1 MNRFTGPLLLILI
14 AAGGLALRLPNLA
27 ERPFH
32 ADESVH
38 ALKFRDLWERGTYR
52 YDPNEFHGPTLY
64 DATLPV
70 IALSRTPDFAH
81 TNVKQYRAVPIV
93 FGVLLIL
100 AVFLLRDGL
109 GWPATI
115 FAALFCA
122 VSPACVF
129 YSRYYIQEMLLVCF
143 TAWTIGCG
151 WQWRRTGR
159 FGWAVATGIGAGLMW
174 STKETAVFC
183 FLAAGIAWAVARRG
197 REAKVDGQ
205 QAKWLVL
212 ALLATVVAVMSG
224 LFRDAMGPIHLL
236 QSYLPWLNRVGGA
249 HHDPLPWYHY
259 LAFLLHHHERG
270 GPHFSEALILTFGL
284 VGMGGVPGSSRR
296 LARFLT
302 VYTLVLTAIYSIT
315 PYKMPWLALGFLHGW
330 ILLAGLGAA
339 RLLSLSKHWA
349 AKSVIGLLLVA
360 GAAQLGGQSY
370 QLLFNYNAIDRNPYV
385 YSETA
390 YDMIDL
396 EETMQRLV
404 AASGDP
410 DRLVVQ
416 VFATDP
422 YYWPLPWYLRAA
434 PHVGYW
440 MDLGAPLQGQIILAS
455 SELHKELEPQ
465 LEAKYESAGNYGLRL
480 PVVYELWVEKGL
492 WERFLETP

>member
-1 MNRFTGPLLLILI
+1 MTRLAGPLLLLVI
-14 AAGGLALRLPNLA
+14 AAGGFALRLPNLG

-38 ALKFRDLWERGTYR
+38 AVKFRDFWERGTYK

-64 DATLPV
+64 QATLPV
-70 IALSRTPDFAH
+70 IALSGAPDFAH
-81 TNVKQYRAVPIV
+81 TNVKQYRSVPLI

-100 AVFLLRDGL
+100 AVILLRDGL

-115 FAALFCA
+115 AAALLCA

-159 FGWAVATGIGAGLMW
+159 FGWAVATGVGAGLMW
-174 STKETAVFC
+174 STKETAVFS
-183 FLAAGIAWAVARRG
+183 FAAAGLGWAVARRG
-197 REAKVDGQ
+197 REAKVDSQ
-205 QAKWLVL
+205 QVKWLLL
-212 ALLATVVAVMSG
+212 ALLATVMAVMSS
-224 LFRDAMGPIHLL
+224 LFRDLGGPLNLL
-236 QSYLPWLNRVGGA
+236 KSYLPWLGRVDGA
-249 HHDPLPWYHY
+249 EHDPLPWYHY

-270 GPHFSEALILTFGL
+270 APHFSEALILLLGL
-284 VGMGGVPGSSRR
+284 LGMWGAPGASRR
-296 LARFLT
+296 LTRFLT
-302 VYTLVLTAIYSIT
+302 VYTLVLTAIYSLT

-330 ILLAGLGAA
+330 IVLAGLGAA
-339 RLLSLSKHWA
+339 RLLA
-349 AKSVIGLLLVA
+349 AVRPWPAKGVLGLLLLA
-360 GAAQLGGQSY
+360 GAAHLGWQSW
-370 QLLFNYNAIDRNPYV
+370 QLLCNYQAIDRNPYV

-396 EETMQRLV
+396 EDTMQRLV
-404 AASGDP
+404 AAAGDP
-410 DRLVVQ
+410 DKLVVQ

-434 PHVGYW
+434 PRVGYW
-440 MDLGAPLQGQIILAS
+440 MDLGAPLQGQLILAS

-465 LEAKYESAGNYGLRL
+465 LEARYESAGNYGLRL

-492 WERFLETP
+492 WERFLAQ